1 VGKLFSFFYH
11 LVMSFRKLF
20 LPALIGNVESELK
33 PVDEEGPVP
42 NRSTGARW
50 LNEVEVIGTKQA
62 IEPGDLGPEQQ
73 GVWGEVF
80 CLITSDRSPY
90 VLLSSRLRPSAHDP
104 HKDPRR
110 VAVRGQG
117 DAMNTGHGA

>member
-1 VGKLFSFFYH
+1 VEGGGRVGKLFSFFYH

-62 IEPGDLGPEQQ
+62 IEPRDLI
-73 GVWGEVF
+73 
-80 CLITSDRSPY
+80 LRRSNKEY
-90 VLLSSRLRPSAHDP
+90 VVRCSA
-104 HKDPRR
+104 
-110 VAVRGQG
+110 
-117 DAMNTGHGA
+117 